1 MSLPETTWINPRVSK
16 YANQKTKNIQIF
28 MDSSENVTKNEI
40 DTKLMMLKE
49 ELEDEDCV
57 LVTKI

>member
-1 MSLPETTWINPRVSK
+1 MSLPETTWINPQVSK

-49 ELEDEDCV
+49 ELEDEDCD